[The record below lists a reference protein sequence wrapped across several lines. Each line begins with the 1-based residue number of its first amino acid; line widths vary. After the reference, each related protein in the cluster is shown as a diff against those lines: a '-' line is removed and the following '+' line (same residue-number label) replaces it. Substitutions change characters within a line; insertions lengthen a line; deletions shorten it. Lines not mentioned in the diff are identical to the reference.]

1 MAGDGGWRKAK
12 RKDPEPGSVEP
23 SPSGA
28 SRVRCEPTALTS
40 SALRSHPPR
49 PAPHKG
55 CPLVTK
61 SKIPS
66 PSRPTKPRT
75 GNAVKAPALDPDDY
89 RDEFLSEIDP
99 RSLAQARDALIVQ
112 TDRLHRL
119 RSEKDEAV
127 AETTRIDAELQQTRA
142 QWKKAVDAHD
152 EATAA
157 IRDVQ
162 RELDDAKEALRRA
175 LTRRDADAAEM
186 EEARSLVRVARDKQE
201 QAQREAAAA
210 RDDAKDAR
218 DDAARNERALTQRD
232 ESLARTSK
240 DFEAAATSEIE
251 SLK

>member
-28 SRVRCEPTALTS
+28 SRVRCEP
-40 SALRSHPPR
+40 RSHPPPFVPTRPR

-61 SKIPS
+61 AKIPF

-75 GNAVKAPALDPDDY
+75 ANAKAPALDPDDY
-89 RDEFLSEIDP
+89 RDEVLSEIDP

-142 QWKKAVDAHD
+142 QWKKTVDAHD

-157 IRDVQ
+157 TRDVQ

-186 EEARSLVRVARDKQE
+186 EEARSAV
-201 QAQREAAAA
+201 
-210 RDDAKDAR
+210 
-218 DDAARNERALTQRD
+218 
-232 ESLARTSK
+232 SL
-240 DFEAAATSEIE
+240 F
-251 SLK
+251 

>member
-1 MAGDGGWRKAK
+1 MEEGEAEGPRAGFR
-12 RKDPEPGSVEP
+12 RTLPEWSIARE
-23 SPSGA
+23 
-28 SRVRCEPTALTS
+28 VRTAPLTS
-40 SALRSHPPR
+40 AAPRCHPTR

-55 CPLVTK
+55 CPLITK
-61 SKIPS
+61 AKIPF

-75 GNAVKAPALDPDDY
+75 GNAKAPALDPDDY
-89 RDEFLSEIDP
+89 RDEVLSEIDP

-186 EEARSLVRVARDKQE
+186 EEARSAV
-201 QAQREAAAA
+201 
-210 RDDAKDAR
+210 
-218 DDAARNERALTQRD
+218 
-232 ESLARTSK
+232 SL
-240 DFEAAATSEIE
+240 F
-251 SLK
+251 

>member
-1 MAGDGGWRKAK
+1 MEEGEAEGPRA
-12 RKDPEPGSVEP
+12 RFRRALPEWSIARE
-23 SPSGA
+23 
-28 SRVRCEPTALTS
+28 VRTAPLTS
-40 SALRSHPPR
+40 VALRSHPPR

-61 SKIPS
+61 AKIPF

-75 GNAVKAPALDPDDY
+75 GNAKAPALDPDDY
-89 RDEFLSEIDP
+89 RDEVLSEIDP

-157 IRDVQ
+157 VRDVQ

-175 LTRRDADAAEM
+175 LTRRDANAAEM
-186 EEARSLVRVARDKQE
+186 EEARSAV
-201 QAQREAAAA
+201 
-210 RDDAKDAR
+210 
-218 DDAARNERALTQRD
+218 
-232 ESLARTSK
+232 SL
-240 DFEAAATSEIE
+240 F
-251 SLK
+251 

>member
-1 MAGDGGWRKAK
+1 
-12 RKDPEPGSVEP
+12 
-23 SPSGA
+23 
-28 SRVRCEPTALTS
+28 VRCEPTALTS
-40 SALRSHPPR
+40 AALRSHHPPR
-49 PAPHKG
+49 PAPRKG
-55 CPLVTK
+55 CPCPLVTK
-61 SKIPS
+61 AKIPF

-75 GNAVKAPALDPDDY
+75 TNAKAPALDPDDY
-89 RDEFLSEIDP
+89 RDEVLSEIDP

-186 EEARSLVRVARDKQE
+186 EEARSAV
-201 QAQREAAAA
+201 
-210 RDDAKDAR
+210 
-218 DDAARNERALTQRD
+218 
-232 ESLARTSK
+232 SLFFLCTGN
-240 DFEAAATSEIE
+240 
-251 SLK
+251 

>member
-1 MAGDGGWRKAK
+1 MEKGEAEGPGARFRRAF
-12 RKDPEPGSVEP
+12 PEWSIARE
-23 SPSGA
+23 
-28 SRVRCEPTALTS
+28 VRTALTS
-40 SALRSHPPR
+40 AALRSHPTR

-55 CPLVTK
+55 CPLITK
-61 SKIPS
+61 AKIPF

-75 GNAVKAPALDPDDY
+75 GNAKAPALDPDDY
-89 RDEFLSEIDP
+89 RDEVLSEIDP

-157 IRDVQ
+157 TRDVQ

-186 EEARSLVRVARDKQE
+186 EEARSAV
-201 QAQREAAAA
+201 
-210 RDDAKDAR
+210 
-218 DDAARNERALTQRD
+218 
-232 ESLARTSK
+232 SL
-240 DFEAAATSEIE
+240 F
-251 SLK
+251 

>member
-28 SRVRCEPTALTS
+28 SRVRCEPRPHIRRPS
-40 SALRSHPPR
+40 FPPPPR

-55 CPLVTK
+55 CPLITK
-61 SKIPS
+61 AKIPF

-75 GNAVKAPALDPDDY
+75 GNAKAPALDPDDY
-89 RDEFLSEIDP
+89 RDEVLSEIDP

-157 IRDVQ
+157 MRDVQ

-186 EEARSLVRVARDKQE
+186 EEARSAV
-201 QAQREAAAA
+201 
-210 RDDAKDAR
+210 
-218 DDAARNERALTQRD
+218 
-232 ESLARTSK
+232 SL
-240 DFEAAATSEIE
+240 FL
-251 SLK
+251 SLYGQLG

>member
-1 MAGDGGWRKAK
+1 MK
-12 RKDPEPGSVEP
+12 RRNIFSE
-23 SPSGA
+23 SPSLGNGLILLLGTPSITA
-28 SRVRCEPTALTS
+28 VRVGHGGRRGMEEGEAEGPRARFRRTLPEWSIAREVRTAPLTS
-40 SALRSHPPR
+40 AALRSHPPR

-55 CPLVTK
+55 CPLITK
-61 SKIPS
+61 AKIPF

-75 GNAVKAPALDPDDY
+75 GNAKAPALDPDDY
-89 RDEFLSEIDP
+89 RDEVLSEIDP

-157 IRDVQ
+157 MRDVQ

-186 EEARSLVRVARDKQE
+186 EERDL
-201 QAQREAAAA
+201 R
-210 RDDAKDAR
+210 
-218 DDAARNERALTQRD
+218 
-232 ESLARTSK
+232 
-240 DFEAAATSEIE
+240 
-251 SLK
+251 

>member
-23 SPSGA
+23 SPIGA
-28 SRVRCEPTALTS
+28 SRVRCEP
-40 SALRSHPPR
+40 RPSHPPPFVPTR
-49 PAPHKG
+49 PAPPRTKG
-55 CPLVTK
+55 ALSSQK
-61 SKIPS
+61 LRSPS

-75 GNAVKAPALDPDDY
+75 GNAKAPALDPDDY
-89 RDEFLSEIDP
+89 RDEVLSEIDP

-186 EEARSLVRVARDKQE
+186 EEARSAV
-201 QAQREAAAA
+201 
-210 RDDAKDAR
+210 
-218 DDAARNERALTQRD
+218 
-232 ESLARTSK
+232 SLFLSTYGQ
-240 DFEAAATSEIE
+240 
-251 SLK
+251 LG

>member
-1 MAGDGGWRKAK
+1 MEEGEAEGPRAGFR
-12 RKDPEPGSVEP
+12 RTLPEWSIARE
-23 SPSGA
+23 
-28 SRVRCEPTALTS
+28 VRTAPLTS
-40 SALRSHPPR
+40 VALRSHPPR

-55 CPLVTK
+55 CPLITK
-61 SKIPS
+61 AKIPS

-75 GNAVKAPALDPDDY
+75 GNAKAPALDPDDY
-89 RDEFLSEIDP
+89 RDEVLSEIDP

-186 EEARSLVRVARDKQE
+186 EEARSAV
-201 QAQREAAAA
+201 
-210 RDDAKDAR
+210 
-218 DDAARNERALTQRD
+218 
-232 ESLARTSK
+232 SL
-240 DFEAAATSEIE
+240 F
-251 SLK
+251 

>member
-1 MAGDGGWRKAK
+1 M
-12 RKDPEPGSVEP
+12 
-23 SPSGA
+23 
-28 SRVRCEPTALTS
+28 C
-40 SALRSHPPR
+40 
-49 PAPHKG
+49 
-55 CPLVTK
+55 
-61 SKIPS
+61 
-66 PSRPTKPRT
+66 
-75 GNAVKAPALDPDDY
+75 
-89 RDEFLSEIDP
+89 
-99 RSLAQARDALIVQ
+99 
-112 TDRLHRL
+112 
-119 RSEKDEAV
+119 
-127 AETTRIDAELQQTRA
+127 
-142 QWKKAVDAHD
+142 
-152 EATAA
+152 
-157 IRDVQ
+157 IRDR

>member
-1 MAGDGGWRKAK
+1 MEEGEAEGPRA
-12 RKDPEPGSVEP
+12 RFRRTLPEWSIARE
-23 SPSGA
+23 
-28 SRVRCEPTALTS
+28 VRTAPLTS
-40 SALRSHPPR
+40 AALRSHPPR

-55 CPLVTK
+55 CPLITK
-61 SKIPS
+61 AKIPF

-75 GNAVKAPALDPDDY
+75 GNAKAPALDPDDY
-89 RDEFLSEIDP
+89 RDEVLSEIDP

-127 AETTRIDAELQQTRA
+127 AETTRIDAELEQTRA

-157 IRDVQ
+157 VRDVQ

-186 EEARSLVRVARDKQE
+186 EEARSLVRVAREERE
-201 QAQREAAAA
+201 QAQRDAAAA

-218 DDAARNERALTQRD
+218 DAAARNERALTQRD

-251 SLK
+251 ALK

>member
-40 SALRSHPPR
+40 AALRSHHPPR

-55 CPLVTK
+55 CPLITK
-61 SKIPS
+61 AKIPF

-75 GNAVKAPALDPDDY
+75 GNAKAPALDPDDY
-89 RDEFLSEIDP
+89 RDEVLSEIDP

-157 IRDVQ
+157 VRDVQ

-186 EEARSLVRVARDKQE
+186 DEARSAV
-201 QAQREAAAA
+201 
-210 RDDAKDAR
+210 
-218 DDAARNERALTQRD
+218 
-232 ESLARTSK
+232 SL
-240 DFEAAATSEIE
+240 FL
-251 SLK
+251 SLYGQLG

>member
-1 MAGDGGWRKAK
+1 MEEGEAEGPRA
-12 RKDPEPGSVEP
+12 RFRRTLPEWSIARE
-23 SPSGA
+23 
-28 SRVRCEPTALTS
+28 VRTAPLTS
-40 SALRSHPPR
+40 AALRSHPPR

-55 CPLVTK
+55 CPLITK
-61 SKIPS
+61 AKIPF

-75 GNAVKAPALDPDDY
+75 GNAKAPALDPDDY
-89 RDEFLSEIDP
+89 RDEVLSEIDP

-157 IRDVQ
+157 VRDVQ

-186 EEARSLVRVARDKQE
+186 EEARSLVRVAREERE
-201 QAQREAAAA
+201 QAQRDAAAA

-218 DDAARNERALTQRD
+218 DAAARNERALTQRD

-251 SLK
+251 ALK

>member
-40 SALRSHPPR
+40 AALRSHPTR

-55 CPLVTK
+55 CPLITK
-61 SKIPS
+61 AKIPF
-66 PSRPTKPRT
+66 PSRPTKPRA
-75 GNAVKAPALDPDDY
+75 GNAKAPALDPDDY
-89 RDEFLSEIDP
+89 RDEVLSEIDP

-142 QWKKAVDAHD
+142 QWKKRW
-152 EATAA
+152 T
-157 IRDVQ
+157 RM
-162 RELDDAKEALRRA
+162 
-175 LTRRDADAAEM
+175 TRRPPRYVTSNASWTM
-186 EEARSLVRVARDKQE
+186 PRRRSGARSPGATRTPRRWKKRDL
-201 QAQREAAAA
+201 R
-210 RDDAKDAR
+210 
-218 DDAARNERALTQRD
+218 
-232 ESLARTSK
+232 
-240 DFEAAATSEIE
+240 
-251 SLK
+251 

>member
-12 RKDPEPGSVEP
+12 RKEPEPGSVEP

-28 SRVRCEPTALTS
+28 SRVRCEP
-40 SALRSHPPR
+40 RSHPPPFVPTR
-49 PAPHKG
+49 PAPPRTKG
-55 CPLVTK
+55 ALSSQNLRSP
-61 SKIPS
+61 

-75 GNAVKAPALDPDDY
+75 GNAKAPALDPDDY
-89 RDEFLSEIDP
+89 RDEVLSEIDP

-157 IRDVQ
+157 TRDVQ

-186 EEARSLVRVARDKQE
+186 EEARSAV
-201 QAQREAAAA
+201 
-210 RDDAKDAR
+210 
-218 DDAARNERALTQRD
+218 
-232 ESLARTSK
+232 SL
-240 DFEAAATSEIE
+240 F
-251 SLK
+251 

>member
-1 MAGDGGWRKAK
+1 MEEGEAEGPGARF
-12 RKDPEPGSVEP
+12 RRTLPEWSIARE
-23 SPSGA
+23 
-28 SRVRCEPTALTS
+28 VRTALTS
-40 SALRSHPPR
+40 AALRCHPTR

-55 CPLVTK
+55 CPLITK
-61 SKIPS
+61 AKIPF

-75 GNAVKAPALDPDDY
+75 GNAKAPALDPDDY
-89 RDEFLSEIDP
+89 RDEVLSEIDP

-142 QWKKAVDAHD
+142 QWKKTVDAHD

-157 IRDVQ
+157 TRDVQ

-201 QAQREAAAA
+201 QAQRDAAAA

-218 DDAARNERALTQRD
+218 DAAARNERALTQRD

-251 SLK
+251 ALK

>member
-40 SALRSHPPR
+40 AALRCHPTR

-55 CPLVTK
+55 CPLITK
-61 SKIPS
+61 AKIPF

-75 GNAVKAPALDPDDY
+75 ANAKAPALDPDDY
-89 RDEFLSEIDP
+89 RDEVLSEIDP

-142 QWKKAVDAHD
+142 QWKKTVDAHD

-157 IRDVQ
+157 TRDVQ

-201 QAQREAAAA
+201 QAQRDAAAA

-218 DDAARNERALTQRD
+218 DAAARNERALTQRD

-240 DFEAAATSEIE
+240 DFEVAATSEIE
-251 SLK
+251 ALK

>member
-1 MAGDGGWRKAK
+1 MEKGEAEGPGARFRRAF
-12 RKDPEPGSVEP
+12 PEWSIARE
-23 SPSGA
+23 
-28 SRVRCEPTALTS
+28 VRTALTS
-40 SALRSHPPR
+40 AALRSHPPR
-49 PAPHKG
+49 PAPRKG
-55 CPLVTK
+55 CPCPLVTK
-61 SKIPS
+61 AKIPF

-75 GNAVKAPALDPDDY
+75 GNAKAPALDPDDY
-89 RDEFLSEIDP
+89 RDEVLSEIDP

-157 IRDVQ
+157 MRDVQ

-186 EEARSLVRVARDKQE
+186 EEARSAV
-201 QAQREAAAA
+201 
-210 RDDAKDAR
+210 
-218 DDAARNERALTQRD
+218 
-232 ESLARTSK
+232 SL
-240 DFEAAATSEIE
+240 F
-251 SLK
+251 